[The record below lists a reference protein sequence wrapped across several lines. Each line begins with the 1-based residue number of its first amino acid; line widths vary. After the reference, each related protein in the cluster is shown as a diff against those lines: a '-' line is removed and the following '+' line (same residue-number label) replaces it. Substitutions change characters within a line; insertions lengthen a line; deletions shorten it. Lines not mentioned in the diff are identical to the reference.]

1 MQKTI
6 HSSKYKTVLR
16 NLIKARQESDLTQVD
31 VAEKLKKP
39 QSFVS
44 KVERGERRL
53 DVVELEMFAKL
64 YKKKLDW
71 FLK

>member
-1 MQKTI
+1 MQ
-6 HSSKYKTVLR
+6 

-31 VAEKLKKP
+31 VAQKLKKP

-71 FLK
+71 FLTKK

>member
-6 HSSKYKTVLR
+6 HSSKYKTVLQ

-64 YKKKLDW
+64 YKKKLEW

>member
-6 HSSKYKTVLR
+6 HSTKYKKVLH
-16 NLIKARQESDLTQVD
+16 NLIKARQEAGLTQVD
-31 VAEKLKKP
+31 VAKKLKKP
-39 QSFVS
+39 QSFIS